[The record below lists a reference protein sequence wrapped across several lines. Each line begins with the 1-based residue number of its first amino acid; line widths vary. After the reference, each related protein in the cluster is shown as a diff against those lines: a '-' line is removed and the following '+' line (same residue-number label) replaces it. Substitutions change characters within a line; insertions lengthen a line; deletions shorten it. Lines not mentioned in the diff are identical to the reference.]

1 MTAACLNFFKPEN
14 TSLGV
19 KITRN
24 AIYNGVRLLLLA
36 PLPFLVIPFFLK
48 KLGTSGY
55 GTWAVFVAAS
65 GITSVADL
73 GLVTTLSKHVAEFYA
88 LKDYR
93 ALGRLISTGVVLYL
107 AIASLLSVILWVAS
121 PFLIAVLF
129 RGSPAS
135 AHELQILWRYLILLM
150 FANTLTMSFS
160 SVVVGLQ
167 RMDLSTG
174 INSLNLLASAG
185 FSVLFLGW
193 NWGLRGVLY
202 GYALAAWMTL
212 LASVYAMR
220 RLLPE
225 VRLSLL
231 SCRWSVAKEIFTFS
245 LKTYVT
251 QVAVVIHN
259 QIEKIYLAR
268 FAGVLFVGWYDI
280 SSDLAL
286 KLRAIPSLVLT
297 PIIPAASEL
306 YALSDHGRLYKL
318 YLRTH
323 KYLALLGVPLVAYI
337 VFVSKEFVELWV
349 GPSLSIIAIPLSVF
363 MIVNFINLTTGPGL
377 LILVGGGKLQPGLY
391 SAIFSIV
398 LNVTLSLFLI
408 RAYGFQGAV
417 IGTSFSI
424 VAGSGFF
431 LYLFRRET
439 GHAFPKVIRI
449 AYLKP
454 ILSSLGGIAV
464 LWVLM
469 HSERS
474 SWGKLVLNCIIF
486 GVTYLVLLI
495 LLKFFD
501 LSDLAMVERFLP
513 IPRFARRIIP
523 DDDAELGS
531 ALLPDSESAQTT
543 VG

>member
-1 MTAACLNFFKPEN
+1 LNFFKPEN

-193 NWGLRGVLY
+193 NWGLRDM
-202 GYALAAWMTL
+202 LAAD
-212 LASVYAMR
+212 
-220 RLLPE
+220 
-225 VRLSLL
+225 
-231 SCRWSVAKEIFTFS
+231 
-245 LKTYVT
+245 
-251 QVAVVIHN
+251 
-259 QIEKIYLAR
+259 
-268 FAGVLFVGWYDI
+268 G
-280 SSDLAL
+280 
-286 KLRAIPSLVLT
+286 RACFC
-297 PIIPAASEL
+297 
-306 YALSDHGRLYKL
+306 G
-318 YLRTH
+318 
-323 KYLALLGVPLVAYI
+323 
-337 VFVSKEFVELWV
+337 
-349 GPSLSIIAIPLSVF
+349 
-363 MIVNFINLTTGPGL
+363 TGDD
-377 LILVGGGKLQPGLY
+377 
-391 SAIFSIV
+391 
-398 LNVTLSLFLI
+398 T
-408 RAYGFQGAV
+408 R
-417 IGTSFSI
+417 
-424 VAGSGFF
+424 
-431 LYLFRRET
+431 
-439 GHAFPKVIRI
+439 
-449 AYLKP
+449 
-454 ILSSLGGIAV
+454 
-464 LWVLM
+464 
-469 HSERS
+469 HSEQK
-474 SWGKLVLNCIIF
+474 GKDRH
-486 GVTYLVLLI
+486 G
-495 LLKFFD
+495 
-501 LSDLAMVERFLP
+501 
-513 IPRFARRIIP
+513 
-523 DDDAELGS
+523 
-531 ALLPDSESAQTT
+531 
-543 VG
+543 